1 MQHRADTQHH
11 GVAGDAA
18 SRPWR
23 SLDACTLCTSGRF
36 DTQSSCHPRCRMLR
50 EWVLRFLVVDAK
62 YRQLM
67 TDTDKQ
73 QPWPSAEERLLLVSA
88 CHT

>member
-1 MQHRADTQHH
+1 
-11 GVAGDAA
+11 
-18 SRPWR
+18 
-23 SLDACTLCTSGRF
+23 
-36 DTQSSCHPRCRMLR
+36 MLR